1 MNRPT
6 FRLIAFSLTVLLP
19 LGTVLAGNNQAL
31 LQQAAA
37 NAQKQHQL
45 QAAAAA
51 ARQHLLLTA
60 HAATAQQQLLLKA
73 RENFSKQHLLEQA
86 HRPERLGGVNGGEG
100 NDAPVT
106 SIRRERERE
115 D

>member
-1 MNRPT
+1 MNRPAL
-6 FRLIAFSLTVLLP
+6 RLIVSSLTLLLP
-19 LGTVLAGNNQAL
+19 LGTALAGNNQAL

-37 NAQKQHQL
+37 NAHKQHQL

-60 HAATAQQQLLLKA
+60 HAAAAQQQLLLKA
-73 RENFSKQHLLEQA
+73 RENFSKQQLLQQA
-86 HRPERLGGVNGGEG
+86 HRPERLTGINGGEG
-100 NDAPVT
+100 NGAPVT